1 VKGGKLTL
9 NMGEK
14 PNKSW
19 GSKPEQAPPSMT
31 IK

>member
-1 VKGGKLTL
+1 LTL